1 MLNLEYLTD
10 PSGQPRAVVIPIE
23 IWRKIFPQLDSPLS
37 SDELTEA
44 IEDYCLHQAMH
55 EAAQTP
61 LLGREAALAYLKTLP
76 E

>member
-10 PSGQPRAVVIPIE
+10 SEGHPRAVVIPIE
-23 IWRKIFPQLDSPLS
+23 LWQKIFPQTETRLTP
-37 SDELTEA
+37 DELTDA
-44 IEDYCLHQAMH
+44 IEDYCLHQAMN

-61 LLGREAALAYLKTLP
+61 LLDRESALAYLESLP